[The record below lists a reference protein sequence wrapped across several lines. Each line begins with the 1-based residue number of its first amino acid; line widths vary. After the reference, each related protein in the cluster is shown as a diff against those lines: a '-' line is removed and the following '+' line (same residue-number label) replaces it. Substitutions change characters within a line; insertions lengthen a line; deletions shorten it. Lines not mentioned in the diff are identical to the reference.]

1 MRRTLLPAAAV
12 LLALT
17 SCATHEE
24 EELRADLAAR
34 PDDYSPW
41 LAGVLVVASNAAD
54 RVPAAD
60 GPEPERLG

>member
-24 EELRADLAAR
+24 ELRADLAA
-34 PDDYSPW
+34 
-41 LAGVLVVASNAAD
+41 
-54 RVPAAD
+54 VPAEDQAAS
-60 GPEPERLG
+60 EPEEGAQE